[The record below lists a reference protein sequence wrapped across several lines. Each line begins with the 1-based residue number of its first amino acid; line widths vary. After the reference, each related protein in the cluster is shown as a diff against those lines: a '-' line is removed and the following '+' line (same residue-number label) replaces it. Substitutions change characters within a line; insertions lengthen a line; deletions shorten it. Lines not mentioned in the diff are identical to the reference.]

1 MPDENGLV
9 GDPLPSAN
17 HGDLVSKR
25 SIIGH
30 QHGQPD
36 AASGGADSS
45 PLENVSTDERH
56 DVPGVERMS
65 SPDVNE
71 REKK

>member
-9 GDPLPSAN
+9 GDPLPSAD

-25 SIIGH
+25 SIVGH
-30 QHGQPD
+30 QHGQSD

-45 PLENVSTDERH
+45 PLENVSTDERD
-56 DVPGVERMS
+56 DVPGVQRMS

-71 REKK
+71 TPK

>member
-1 MPDENGLV
+1 MPDDNGLV
-9 GDPLPSAN
+9 NDPLPSTQ
-17 HGDLVSKR
+17 HGDLESKR

-56 DVPGVERMS
+56 DVPGVQRMG

>member
-1 MPDENGLV
+1 MPDDNGLV
-9 GDPLPSAN
+9 NDPLPSTQ
-17 HGDLVSKR
+17 HGDLESKR
-25 SIIGH
+25 SIVGH
-30 QHGQPD
+30 QHGQSD

-45 PLENVSTDERH
+45 PLETVSTDERH
-56 DVPGVERMS
+56 DVPGVRRMS